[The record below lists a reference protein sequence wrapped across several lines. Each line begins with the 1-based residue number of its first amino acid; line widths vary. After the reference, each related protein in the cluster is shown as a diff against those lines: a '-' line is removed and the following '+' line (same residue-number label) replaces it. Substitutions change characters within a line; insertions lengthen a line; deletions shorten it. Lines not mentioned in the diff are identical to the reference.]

1 MLVAVSDIYFM
12 GSCARVVNH
21 TEYPSLVDLRGLLLD
36 LVAQLLGALSR
47 IRFSSVTERY
57 FNEIN
62 SRRIDTSTA
71 RNESLSIMQGMR
83 YLKLGVFQSPYPP
96 CLPHTSTS

>member
-1 MLVAVSDIYFM
+1 MSHNKELMLVSVSDIYFM

-47 IRFSSVTERY
+47 IRSIIFFWMCFLFLCRFLQTV
-57 FNEIN
+57 
-62 SRRIDTSTA
+62 
-71 RNESLSIMQGMR
+71 SLDD
-83 YLKLGVFQSPYPP
+83 
-96 CLPHTSTS
+96 